1 MKCKLRNSSP
11 QAFSLVEV
19 TIAMGIAAFAVIG
32 VMSLVPGGL
41 ATLRAS
47 VDASAVSRIMHTV
60 ASEARQANNFNA
72 ITSTTNYFDDNGLKL
87 DAANRTQSIYSA
99 ELRVLP
105 SAVVPGAAA
114 ANPNLKAISVRVVRA
129 PGAPAN
135 AFSQEGLPSYVLWI
149 SRSQ

>member
-47 VDASAVSRIMHTV
+47 VDASAVSRIMRTV
-60 ASEARQANNFNA
+60 ASEARQANDFDA
-72 ITSTTNYFDDNGLKL
+72 IASTTNYFDDNGLKTN
-87 DAANRTQSIYSA
+87 AAQSIYSA
-99 ELRVLP
+99 ELKVLP

-135 AFSQEGLPSYVLWI
+135 AFSQESLPGYVLWI
-149 SRSQ
+149 SKSQ